1 MKEKETSI
9 YNQNEWTRVLIVA
22 SVTFMAE
29 SSRKLTKF
37 WRYYSARNFFQLNAT
52 SLWYD
57 LQRRIWDNVSFMKY
71 F

>member
-22 SVTFMAE
+22 SVTLMAE

-37 WRYYSARNFFQLNAT
+37 WRYYSVRYFFQLNTT